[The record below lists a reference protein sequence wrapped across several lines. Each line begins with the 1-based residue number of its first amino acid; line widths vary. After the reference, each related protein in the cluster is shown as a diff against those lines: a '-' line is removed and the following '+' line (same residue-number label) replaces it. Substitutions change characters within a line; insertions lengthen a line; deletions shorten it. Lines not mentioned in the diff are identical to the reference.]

1 MIEAYETDVFMDPI
15 GMKVW
20 EKRHQYVATK
30 LQALNCKRVLDMGTN
45 TCKLI
50 QRLSRSLE
58 FTQIDGLDIDG
69 IVLETQGIQNA
80 KPDLIQ
86 NQYAS
91 MRRHQLVVNLYQ
103 GSALNKI
110 QHLKNQR
117 YDAVILVELIEHL
130 QVEDVHLIEQ
140 NLFGFLRPQFVIVTT
155 PNSDFNVY
163 FNFQE
168 QGVLFRDEDHKFE
181 WSQNQFQ
188 FWALSVCQNY
198 GYKIIE
204 LTGVGEHKIEGNKNG
219 YCTQIVVFEK
229 DTLRQQ
235 NLNLSLTNLQEGEIR
250 QICQILYP
258 FESKEQHF
266 KREVIDSIR
275 YILHISDE
283 QYEFEDGSYQ
293 NYTTLSRI
301 MQNNSI
307 SSNQQIQG
315 DYFKLK
321 AYIQNISEFLVHE
334 NQFNFQQSLVTL
346 NYQAYMEDEENNEQ
360 LESDCENEN
369 MQQQLCCSL
378 SDNCSSTKDNTYS
391 SFYTPDNLF
400 SQKVQPT
407 YQQMM
412 ALEEIELEE
421 TIDY

>member
-69 IVLETQGIQNA
+69 LVLETQGIQNA

-91 MRRHQLVVNLYQ
+91 MRKQQLVVNLYQ

-110 QHLKNQR
+110 QHLKDQK
-117 YDAVILVELIEHL
+117 YDAVILIELIEHL
-130 QVEDVHLIEQ
+130 QVEDVYLIEQ
-140 NLFGFLRPQFVIVTT
+140 NLFSFLRPQYVIVTT

-163 FNFQE
+163 FNFE
-168 QGVLFRDEDHKFE
+168 KQGIMFRDEDHKFE

-188 FWALSVCQNY
+188 FWAQNICQSY
-198 GYKIIE
+198 GYKIVE
-204 LTGVGEHKIEGNKNG
+204 LTGVGEHKIEGIKNG
-219 YCTQIVVFEK
+219 FCTQIVVFEK
-229 DTLRQQ
+229 DTQREQY
-235 NLNLSLTNLQEGEIR
+235 LNLPLMNLQEGQIR
-250 QICQILYP
+250 QICQIYYP
-258 FESKEQHF
+258 FESKEQYF
-266 KREVIDSIR
+266 KREVVDSIR

-283 QYEFEDGSYQ
+283 QYQFEDGSYQ

-301 MQNNSI
+301 MQNHQI
-307 SSNQQIQG
+307 SANQQIQG
-315 DYFKLK
+315 DYQKLK

-334 NQFNFQQSLVTL
+334 NQFNFHESLVTL
-346 NYQAYMEDEENNEQ
+346 NYQSLMEDEENSEQ
-360 LESDCENEN
+360 LESDSENEKI
-369 MQQQLCCSL
+369 QKQPYYSL
-378 SDNCSSTKDNTYS
+378 GENCFSTNDNTFC
-391 SFYTPDNLF
+391 SFSTPDNLF
-400 SQKVQPT
+400 SQKSQPLC
-407 YQQMM
+407 QQM

-421 TIDY
+421 AIDY

>member
-30 LQALNCKRVLDMGTN
+30 LSALNCKRVLDMGTN

-50 QRLSRSLE
+50 QRLSRSLQ

-69 IVLETQGIQNA
+69 QLLETQGIQNA

-91 MRRHQLVVNLYQ
+91 MRDHQLVVNLYQ

-110 QHLKNQR
+110 QHLKDQQ

-130 QVEDVHLIEQ
+130 QVEDVFLIEQ

-163 FNFQE
+163 FNFKE
-168 QGVLFRDEDHKFE
+168 QGVLFRDKDHKFE

-188 FWALSVCQNY
+188 IWAQKVCQNY
-198 GYKIIE
+198 GYKVIE
-204 LTGVGEHKIEGNKNG
+204 LTGVGEHKTEGTKNG
-219 YCTQIVVFEK
+219 FCTQIVVFEK
-229 DTLRQQ
+229 DTQQ
-235 NLNLSLTNLQEGEIR
+235 EKYLNFAFFNLQEGEIR
-250 QICQILYP
+250 QVCQILYP

-266 KREVIDSIR
+266 QREVVDSIR
-275 YILHISDE
+275 YILHITDK
-283 QYEFEDGSYQ
+283 QNQFEDGSYQ

-301 MQNNSI
+301 MQNHSI
-307 SSNQQIQG
+307 SSNWQIQG

-321 AYIQNISEFLVHE
+321 TYIQNISEFLVHE
-334 NQFNFQQSLVTL
+334 NQFNFQESFVTL
-346 NYQAYMEDEENNEQ
+346 NYQAQMEDEENEDQ
-360 LESDCENEN
+360 LESDSENVK
-369 MQQQLCCSL
+369 MQQQQYYFSN
-378 SDNCSSTKDNTYS
+378 DNCFSTKDTTYS
-391 SFYTPDNLF
+391 SFSTADNLF
-400 SQKVQPT
+400 SQKIQLG
-407 YQQMM
+407 QQQM
-412 ALEEIELEE
+412 ALEEIELED